1 MDRKDYDEDDY
12 FDEQDIK
19 RKNNQSFDSRTGMY
33 ENDDEYFD
41 DQGIKRKDDWVN
53 NY

>member
-19 RKNNQSFDSRTGMY
+19 RKI
-33 ENDDEYFD
+33 
-41 DQGIKRKDDWVN
+41 IKVLIVEQVCMKMMMN
-53 NY
+53 ILTIKG